1 MRTCHQTFFSFFL
14 HRPAPASL
22 ATIVGWRG
30 LQFIRTRIE
39 RESLTPY
46 KGTGRFVEGGYARI
60 SSGCRY
66 TTHSTWSM
74 SPRVT
79 DSKRT
84 AARLRFSPSGCCF
97 LAESSRL
104 LLWERAGGPS
114 PCPFSH
120 SSPRSFRVF
129 LFLAGWSMQVRFVAF
144 SLRPRMSP
152 CHERLSAERPALS
165 IISFFSAILF
175 DFSTW
180 GYIAIMC
187 DTDDDRNRSRDF
199 FAVTYR

>member
-1 MRTCHQTFFSFFL
+1 
-14 HRPAPASL
+14 
-22 ATIVGWRG
+22 
-30 LQFIRTRIE
+30 
-39 RESLTPY
+39 
-46 KGTGRFVEGGYARI
+46 VEGGYARI

-84 AARLRFSPSGCCF
+84 AAQLRFSPPGCCCCF
-97 LAESSRL
+97 LTESSRL

-120 SSPRSFRVF
+120 SSPRFIRVF

-144 SLRPRMSP
+144 SLYVRVCRPVTRDSRLNDPRSQSFPYSARSYLISRLGCILLVCVTRMTIVIAP
-152 CHERLSAERPALS
+152 G
-165 IISFFSAILF
+165 IFS
-175 DFSTW
+175 
-180 GYIAIMC
+180 
-187 DTDDDRNRSRDF
+187 
-199 FAVTYR
+199 V